1 MSEIAGEHVDDRA
14 EYVERAMRALA
25 LSGRRLMRMEA
36 GWSVMANADRRGRGR
51 LLLSD
56 AEVEALVDAG
66 RLSEAGAGPSAYVLA
81 DVVVMQAPKLEPWAF
96 MVASQRSNAR
106 RQGIGFAAL
115 AWRARRGDG
124 PLTMRHLQAGLRL
137 ITDVEQRETSRGLT
151 MDWDAGPV
159 DRQRRSGTSGGLRGL
174 AMKTSERVRRVKRH
188 MSADA
193 FSLVWA
199 LCIEAKPL
207 REIRAKFGIATR
219 HMEGAMAEALEEVAV
234 AYDRWVLA

>member
-25 LSGRRLMRMEA
+25 LSGRRLMRTEA
-36 GWSVMANADRRGRGR
+36 GWTVMTSMDRRRRGR

-56 AEVEALVDAG
+56 AEVEALVEAG
-66 RLSEAGAGPSAYVLA
+66 RLNAAEAGAYVLA
-81 DVVVMQAPKLEPWAF
+81 DVVVVQAPKLEPWAYI
-96 MVASQRSNAR
+96 VASQRSTSR
-106 RQGIGFAAL
+106 KHGVGFAAL
-115 AWRARRGDG
+115 AWRARQGDG
-124 PLTMRHLQAGLRL
+124 PLTMRHLRAGLQL

-159 DRQRRSGTSGGLRGL
+159 DRKRRSGTSGGFRGL
-174 AMKTSERVRRVKRH
+174 AVKTSERVRRVKRH

-199 LCIEAKPL
+199 LCIEARPL
-207 REIRAKFGIATR
+207 REIRARFGIATR
-219 HMEGAMAEALEEVAV
+219 NTESAMAEALEEVAV
-234 AYDRWVLA
+234 AYDRWVVA